1 MENLLRLPVRPTA
14 VFLAGDYMAI
24 GALKAANHH
33 GVSVPEDVAVMGFD
47 NLAVSQYYV
56 PSLSTV
62 NQPRYQMGQE
72 AMRLLFCRLNNET
85 PQRWDVVLNHEI
97 LKRQSTEK

>member
-1 MENLLRLPVRPTA
+1 
-14 VFLAGDYMAI
+14 MAI
-24 GALKAANHH
+24 GALKAASYHQI
-33 GVSVPEDVAVMGFD
+33 SVPNDIAVMGFD

-85 PQRWDVVLNHEI
+85 PDQWNVILPHEV
-97 LKRQSTEK
+97 LKRHSTEMDFL